1 MYGGACSGKV
11 VIPKN
16 KPFIFVRGNGKGR
29 TSISHESAS
38 PDNAESAAFT
48 VNADNVIVFG
58 ISFRV
63 RACMIVSLSIQVVL
77 FLYP

>member
-1 MYGGACSGKV
+1 

-63 RACMIVSLSIQVVL
+63 RASSLISLYMYVCVCV
-77 FLYP
+77 FLYPEWTLVV